1 MKHLLLMNNAVT
13 SAMVRKEE
21 FQGEPHYMIASA
33 TMPDDIV
40 MNGGLYPAEEIES
53 SFRQLE
59 EAHSPIGHPVN
70 ESGEFISATTP
81 YAVRNFGIN
90 AQVVNVRR
98 ENGRVFHDTA
108 INIQAAK
115 QSDKGKR
122 VLDRVEAIMNGDS
135 TNPIHT
141 STGVYLERTDVEN
154 DSTMYANRMVKPHDW
169 VGSNFFFDHNAIL
182 LDEEGAATPEQGTG
196 MAVNKLGDQVNV
208 LVHNV
213 DEGEVVATQ
222 DGDIIDELYEF
233 KSAVKEA
240 IKSTHFAGDNNYC
253 YIVELHESYVILENY
268 VEGVGDTLYKV
279 PYMVDSDGAI
289 TAGTP
294 QKIKRNIVYTAINSM
309 KTFMKSMGFASNNHD
324 AYNGDT
330 NNQTT
335 DEVDEMTPEE
345 KAAIAA
351 DITKEVVANLK
362 QPIADAV
369 ASAVKPVSDMVTEIQ
384 ANSKAA
390 EQAEKETL
398 IAKSGLPEDVAKTM
412 DVNALKAVI
421 EQKESLET
429 GEYGE
434 RTPNGI
440 HSNSSKADE
449 YSTSM
454 PDSRGAN

>member
-40 MNGGLYPAEEIES
+40 MNGILYPAEEIARS
-53 SFRQLE
+53 YMQLE
-59 EAHSPIGHPVN
+59 EAKAPVGHP
-70 ESGEFISATTP
+70 ERDGEFISANLT
-81 YAVRNFGIN
+81 YSDRNFGIG
-90 AQVVNVRR
+90 AQVANVRR

-108 INIQAAK
+108 INIEVAN
-115 QSDKGKR
+115 QSDRGKR

-135 TNPIHT
+135 SNPIHT
-141 STGVYLERTDVEN
+141 STGIYLDRQDLDIPMTNAMGQEYK
-154 DSTMYANRMVKPHDW
+154 SI
-169 VGSNFFFDHNAIL
+169 GSNLFFDHNAIL

-196 MAVNKLGDQVNV
+196 MAVNKSGDQVNV

-233 KSAVKEA
+233 KSAVREA

-253 YIVELHESYVILENY
+253 YIVELHEGYVVLENY
-268 VEGVGDTLYKV
+268 VEGEGDTLYKV
-279 PYMVDSDGAI
+279 PYMVDGENI

-398 IAKSGLPEDVAKTM
+398 ITKSGLPEAVAKTM

-434 RTPNGI
+434 RVGSDLQGNKDKRFSLT
-440 HSNSSKADE
+440 D
-449 YSTSM
+449 M
-454 PDSRGAN
+454 GAPE

>member
-13 SAMVRKEE
+13 SGMVRKEE

-70 ESGEFISATTP
+70 ENGEFISATTP

-135 TNPIHT
+135 ANPIHT

-154 DSTMYANRMVKPHDW
+154 DSTMYANRMVNPHDW

-196 MAVNKLGDQVNV
+196 MAVNKSGDQVNV

-233 KSAVKEA
+233 KSAVREA
-240 IKSTHFAGDNNYC
+240 IKSAHFSGNNNYC

-268 VEGVGDTLYKV
+268 VEGEGDTLYKV
-279 PYMVDSDGAI
+279 PYMVDGDNI

-309 KTFMKSMGFASNNHD
+309 KTFMKSMRFASNNHD

-330 NNQTT
+330 NNQTPLEET
-335 DEVDEMTPEE
+335 EMTEAELKAALDAQATALQANFKQSLTDVVSPLQTKIDALEANAKAGEQEE
-345 KAAIAA
+345 K
-351 DITKEVVANLK
+351 
-362 QPIADAV
+362 DA
-369 ASAVKPVSDMVTEIQ
+369 
-384 ANSKAA
+384 
-390 EQAEKETL
+390 L
-398 IAKSGLPEDVAKTM
+398 IAKSGLPEAVAKTM

-429 GEYGE
+429 GEFGE
-434 RTPNGI
+434 RVGSDLQGNKDKKFSLT
-440 HSNSSKADE
+440 DL
-449 YSTSM
+449 
-454 PDSRGAN
+454 GAPE